1 MIQVNRTQQHQ
12 SKKREIHFLDETLS
26 KTKLWLKEIQK
37 EAGLKTQRDAWA
49 ALRAVLHVLRDRLPA
64 DEAVQLGAQMPALIR
79 GMYYD
84 GWAPKDSP
92 EKIRSAQEFLNRI
105 ADDMGRGRMA
115 NGPNAVTVMQGVVK
129 VLQSKISAGEMEDV
143 KSSLPGDI
151 VKLWAPQQSQYF
163 PQVEPQEEMA
173 DPNEREA
180 AKWKEDK
187 PASAEQTSRD
197 VIAWDQPE

>member
-12 SKKREIHFLDETLS
+12 SKKKEIHFLDETLS

-37 EAGLKTQRDAWA
+37 EADLKTQRDAWA
-49 ALRAVLHVLRDRLPA
+49 ALRAVLHVLRDRLPT
-64 DEAVQLGAQMPALIR
+64 DEAVQLGAQMPTLIR

-84 GWAPKDSP
+84 GWLPKTSP
-92 EKIRSAQEFLNRI
+92 EKIRSAQEFLDRI
-105 ADDMGRGRMA
+105 ADDVGRGRLA
-115 NGPNAVTVMQGVVK
+115 NGPNAITLMQAVVK
-129 VLQSKISAGEMEDV
+129 VLQRKITAGEMEDV

-163 PQVEPQEEMA
+163 PQVEPQDEMA

-187 PASAEQTSRD
+187 PSESSRD
-197 VIAWDQPE
+197 IIAWDQPE